1 MHLSERQ
8 TEILHR
14 ARALGRVE
22 VEALAA
28 EFAVTTQTIRRD
40 LNELSQSGL
49 LARVHGG
56 AVSNARVANVGY
68 AERRVVS
75 APEKRRSASAARG

>member
-8 TEILHR
+8 TAILHR

-28 EFAVTTQTIRRD
+28 GV
-40 LNELSQSGL
+40 
-49 LARVHGG
+49 
-56 AVSNARVANVGY
+56 
-68 AERRVVS
+68 
-75 APEKRRSASAARG
+75 RGDDPDDPA